1 MHPLE
6 ARRACCVNITVTES
20 LLAKPAPISKNQ
32 RTGLTLAVS
41 AFTLSTIITA
51 VEKVP
56 QLPAASLRR
65 HRHSSRSSAKSLAG
79 AARFCLILLACL
91 VQLSTPVQHLR
102 APAFAAQ
109 AAQAMVHETGA
120 NGSADTTR
128 GSIAAQSDVP
138 CPFHSAHAKPPEGG
152 NGAPCHHGNCPFCPC
167 PCSAPMHAAMGILP
181 QATARAA
188 LAPPFFTLPPPP
200 ARLGSPARFAV
211 IAGQPRAP
219 PILI

>member
-1 MHPLE
+1 MSSF
-6 ARRACCVNITVTES
+6 AR
-20 LLAKPAPISKNQ
+20 
-32 RTGLTLAVS
+32 
-41 AFTLSTIITA
+41 
-51 VEKVP
+51 
-56 QLPAASLRR
+56 
-65 HRHSSRSSAKSLAG
+65 
-79 AARFCLILLACL
+79 AARFCLVLLACL
-91 VQLSTPVQHLR
+91 AHLSTPVQHLR
-102 APAFAAQ
+102 VPAFAAQ
-109 AAQAMVHETGA
+109 ATVHGAGA
-120 NGSADTTR
+120 NGAADTTR

-167 PCSAPMHAAMGILP
+167 RCCAPLHAAMGILP

-188 LAPPFFTLPPPP
+188 LAPPFSTFAPPP